1 MGLEQNSLFIWANR
15 EQLKGRWIRFKVSHW
30 PYLHN
35 CYIYEKVMT
44 EGFRLFFSFF
54 KLKCVSVL
62 LLSFHCFLEEK
73 WIFFWKIIQARLDS
87 GDFIFS
93 LFYLWWIDSY
103 HIAFVFNSDVC
114 IIFLLKNQV
123 IKMSSAY
130 LGFDWG
136 IDVHGKE
143 IHSANSWV
151 APVYQHCSP

>member
-1 MGLEQNSLFIWANR
+1 MGHDLRYAIDHTC
-15 EQLKGRWIRFKVSHW
+15 IIV
-30 PYLHN
+30 
-35 CYIYEKVMT
+35 IYMKKWWWLRV
-44 EGFRLFFSFF
+44 FFLFF
-54 KLKCVSVL
+54 
-62 LLSFHCFLEEK
+62 FLFLNLNLFLFCCLASIVEGK

-93 LFYLWWIDSY
+93 LSFLWWIDSY
-103 HIAFVFNSDVC
+103 HTASVFNSDAC

-136 IDVHGKE
+136 VNIHGKE

-151 APVYQHCSP
+151 PPVYQCFSL

>member
-1 MGLEQNSLFIWANR
+1 MFLFCCLASFAFLRKN
-15 EQLKGRWIRFKVSHW
+15 
-30 PYLHN
+30 
-35 CYIYEKVMT
+35 
-44 EGFRLFFSFF
+44 GF
-54 KLKCVSVL
+54 
-62 LLSFHCFLEEK
+62 
-73 WIFFWKIIQARLDS
+73 FFWKIIQARLDS

-93 LFYLWWIDSY
+93 LSYLWWIDSY
-103 HIAFVFNSDVC
+103 HTAFVFNSDVC

-151 APVYQHCSP
+151 PPVYQHRSPCGNSGTNKYLPFVVLNFLQGTFGISLMQWTPGLNMWV